1 VLAKDGRLS
10 ATSTAAGPAFEGMN
24 ISCGMRAAT
33 GAVEYFHLDENG
45 RVELK
50 TIADA
55 EPVGICGSGLLDI
68 VAELVRRGIID
79 RGGKFADP
87 EMGVL
92 SPPLRERLT
101 RESGKTVFRISDTV
115 YLSQKDVR
123 QVQLAKGAIRAGI
136 EFLLQEKGI
145 DAVQVDRVLIAGSF
159 GYHLRERSLLTLGL
173 LPGELAGK
181 VEFVGNTARSG
192 GEALLLNTG
201 LRLELE
207 ALIEEIEV
215 VELTKRKDFDRVF
228 LAAMGF

>member
-1 VLAKDGRLS
+1 
-10 ATSTAAGPAFEGMN
+10 
-24 ISCGMRAAT
+24 
-33 GAVEYFHLDENG
+33 
-45 RVELK
+45 VELK
-50 TIADA
+50 TITDA

-68 VAELVRRGIID
+68 VAELVRHGIID

-87 EMGVL
+87 ETDSL
-92 SPPLRERLT
+92 PPTLKERLT
-101 RESGKTVFRISDTV
+101 RENGKTVFRISDTV

-173 LPGELAGK
+173 LPGEFAGM
-181 VEFVGNTARSG
+181 VEFVGNTSRSG